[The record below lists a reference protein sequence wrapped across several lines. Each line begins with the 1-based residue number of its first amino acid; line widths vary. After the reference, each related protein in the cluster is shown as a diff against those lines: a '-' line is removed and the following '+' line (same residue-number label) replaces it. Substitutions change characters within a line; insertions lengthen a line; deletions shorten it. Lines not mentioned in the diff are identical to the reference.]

1 MVSFAIVPMKNT
13 SLMEPIYMKLLRLFN
28 YKVWP
33 IEDSEL
39 VKKWS
44 SCLCS
49 KSRQFFPYTKYFQ
62 YLLHLLSILNI
73 KKNITDTLN
82 KLVVL
87 IVQLNKLS
95 KEEMDEAYT
104 INKEDQAI
112 IKRFVEKYNLQNK
125 T

>member
-1 MVSFAIVPMKNT
+1 MKITVNKLYGFIAKLVSLLEDELDQIESHKSKNA
-13 SLMEPIYMKLLRLFN
+13 
-28 YKVWP
+28 
-33 IEDSEL
+33 
-39 VKKWS
+39 
-44 SCLCS
+44 
-49 KSRQFFPYTKYFQ
+49 
-62 YLLHLLSILNI
+62 LNI

-87 IVQLNKLS
+87 IIQLNKLS

>member
-1 MVSFAIVPMKNT
+1 MKITVNKLYGFIAKLVSLLEDELDEIESHKSKNA
-13 SLMEPIYMKLLRLFN
+13 
-28 YKVWP
+28 
-33 IEDSEL
+33 
-39 VKKWS
+39 
-44 SCLCS
+44 
-49 KSRQFFPYTKYFQ
+49 
-62 YLLHLLSILNI
+62 LNI

-87 IVQLNKLS
+87 IIQLNKLS

>member
-1 MVSFAIVPMKNT
+1 MKITVNKLYGFIVKLVSLLEDELNEIELHKSKNA
-13 SLMEPIYMKLLRLFN
+13 
-28 YKVWP
+28 
-33 IEDSEL
+33 
-39 VKKWS
+39 
-44 SCLCS
+44 
-49 KSRQFFPYTKYFQ
+49 
-62 YLLHLLSILNI
+62 LNI

-87 IVQLNKLS
+87 IIQLNKLS
-95 KEEMDEAYT
+95 KDEIEEAYT

>member
-1 MVSFAIVPMKNT
+1 MKITVNKLYGFIAKLVSLLEDELDQIESHKSKNA
-13 SLMEPIYMKLLRLFN
+13 
-28 YKVWP
+28 
-33 IEDSEL
+33 
-39 VKKWS
+39 
-44 SCLCS
+44 
-49 KSRQFFPYTKYFQ
+49 
-62 YLLHLLSILNI
+62 LNI

-87 IVQLNKLS
+87 IIQLNKLS
-95 KEEMDEAYT
+95 KKEMDEAYT

>member
-1 MVSFAIVPMKNT
+1 MKITVNKLYGFIVKLVSLLEDELNEIELHKSKNA
-13 SLMEPIYMKLLRLFN
+13 
-28 YKVWP
+28 
-33 IEDSEL
+33 
-39 VKKWS
+39 
-44 SCLCS
+44 
-49 KSRQFFPYTKYFQ
+49 
-62 YLLHLLSILNI
+62 LNI

-87 IVQLNKLS
+87 IIQLNKLS

>member
-1 MVSFAIVPMKNT
+1 MKITVNKLYGFIAKLVSLLEDELDEIESHKSKNA
-13 SLMEPIYMKLLRLFN
+13 
-28 YKVWP
+28 
-33 IEDSEL
+33 
-39 VKKWS
+39 
-44 SCLCS
+44 
-49 KSRQFFPYTKYFQ
+49 
-62 YLLHLLSILNI
+62 LNI
-73 KKNITDTLN
+73 KKNITDMLN

-87 IVQLNKLS
+87 IIQLNKLS

>member
-1 MVSFAIVPMKNT
+1 MKITVNKLYGFIAKLVSLLEDELDEIESHKSKNA
-13 SLMEPIYMKLLRLFN
+13 
-28 YKVWP
+28 
-33 IEDSEL
+33 
-39 VKKWS
+39 
-44 SCLCS
+44 
-49 KSRQFFPYTKYFQ
+49 
-62 YLLHLLSILNI
+62 LNI

-95 KEEMDEAYT
+95 KEEMDKAYT

>member
-1 MVSFAIVPMKNT
+1 MKITVNKLYGFIAKLVSLLEDELDEIESHKSKNA
-13 SLMEPIYMKLLRLFN
+13 
-28 YKVWP
+28 
-33 IEDSEL
+33 
-39 VKKWS
+39 
-44 SCLCS
+44 
-49 KSRQFFPYTKYFQ
+49 
-62 YLLHLLSILNI
+62 LNI

-87 IVQLNKLS
+87 IIQLNKLS

-112 IKRFVEKYNLQNK
+112 IKRFVEKYKLQNK

>member
-1 MVSFAIVPMKNT
+1 MKITVNKLYGFIAKLVSLLEDELDEIESHKSKNA
-13 SLMEPIYMKLLRLFN
+13 
-28 YKVWP
+28 
-33 IEDSEL
+33 
-39 VKKWS
+39 
-44 SCLCS
+44 
-49 KSRQFFPYTKYFQ
+49 
-62 YLLHLLSILNI
+62 LNI

-104 INKEDQAI
+104 INKEDQTI

>member
-1 MVSFAIVPMKNT
+1 MKITVNKLYGFIAKLVSLLEDELDQIESHKSKNA
-13 SLMEPIYMKLLRLFN
+13 
-28 YKVWP
+28 
-33 IEDSEL
+33 
-39 VKKWS
+39 
-44 SCLCS
+44 
-49 KSRQFFPYTKYFQ
+49 
-62 YLLHLLSILNI
+62 LNI

-87 IVQLNKLS
+87 IIQLNKLS
-95 KEEMDEAYT
+95 QEEMDEAYT

>member
-1 MVSFAIVPMKNT
+1 MKITVNKLYGFIAKLVSLLEDELDQIESHKSKNA
-13 SLMEPIYMKLLRLFN
+13 
-28 YKVWP
+28 
-33 IEDSEL
+33 
-39 VKKWS
+39 
-44 SCLCS
+44 
-49 KSRQFFPYTKYFQ
+49 
-62 YLLHLLSILNI
+62 LNI

-87 IVQLNKLS
+87 IIQLNKLS
-95 KEEMDEAYT
+95 KDEIEEAYT